1 MRPTRSQPNSPDAQ
15 RGHGDHGSA
24 STELVI
30 AMPALLLLVLASV
43 HLGLWYHARHIASA
57 AAEEGARAASFASAN
72 TTAGPSEA
80 SQFIDQVGPNVLI
93 DRQITLDRT
102 ATTVTVTITGHSP
115 AVIPGLTMTVTASAT
130 APRETFR
137 PN

>member
-1 MRPTRSQPNSPDAQ
+1 MPPTRSQPNS
-15 RGHGDHGSA
+15 RGGSRSHGDHGSA

-57 AAEEGARAASFASAN
+57 AAEEGARAASFAGAN
-72 TTAGPSEA
+72 NSAGPTEA
-80 SQFIDQVGPNVLI
+80 SQFIDQVGPNVVI
-93 DRQITLDRT
+93 DRQITVDHT
-102 ATTVTVTITGHSP
+102 ATNVTVTVTGHAP
-115 AVIPGLTMTVTASAT
+115 AVIPGLTMSVTASAT

-137 PN
+137 P